1 MIRTRPG
8 LPRFDAT
15 LTTAN
20 VHERA
25 EQVAVP
31 DFDWMTTPVLAFVD
45 ALLHIDMNAPL
56 PRRRHH
62 FPPPSAI
69 PHPAGATTTT
79 PPTDTAAHITG
90 HLLADLTRIHR

>member
-1 MIRTRPG
+1 MFRTRPG

-15 LTTAN
+15 LTSAN

-31 DFDWMTTPVLAFVD
+31 DFDWMSTPILAFVD

-56 PRRRHH
+56 PPRRHH
-62 FPPPSAI
+62 FAPPIAI
-69 PHPAGATTTT
+69 PHPAGAPTT
-79 PPTDTAAHITG
+79 PPTDAAAHSAG
-90 HLLADLTRIHR
+90 HFLADLTRIHR

>member
-1 MIRTRPG
+1 MTRTRPG

-31 DFDWMTTPVLAFVD
+31 DFDWMTTPVLAIVD

-56 PRRRHH
+56 PRRPHR
-62 FPPPSAI
+62 FPQPAPI
-69 PHPAGATTTT
+69 PHPAGAPTT
-79 PPTDTAAHITG
+79 PPIDIAAHSAC
-90 HLLADLTRIHR
+90 HFLADLTRIHR